1 MTETRISVNGDAEAG
16 WIVDVH
22 DGDRQGVYSP
32 DGKTAAEAITAAL
45 KEHAGEGK
53 TKAKA
58 EAKPDEKPEEKPA
71 PRPTPPPAQPHPNPP
86 SPAHP
91 QPTATQQAVRPGTK
105 AG

>member
-45 KEHAGEGK
+45 KEHAGEAKGK
-53 TKAKA
+53 MDTKAAAKA
-58 EAKPDEKPEEKPA
+58 DEKSEEKPA
-71 PRPTPPPAQPHPNPP
+71 PRPAPQ
-86 SPAHP
+86 PAH
-91 QPTATQQAVRPGTK
+91 PTATQQAVRPGTK